1 MRTIDLFEDVIFSE
15 RKAHAESL
23 HSNEEGRALRFA
35 FLPDQ
40 KIESHEAPHSPIHL
54 VIIQGRG
61 MFAGA
66 DGVERECS
74 EGMMVIFDSGEKH
87 TVRALD
93 EKLVYV
99 AIYKESPAGLKYES
113 EHRRML
119 EAQPQHHDHGKVEK
133 SGDQGYPENS

>member
-1 MRTIDLFEDVIFSE
+1 MRTFDLYEGTEFNA
-15 RKAHAESL
+15 RNAHAESL

-35 FLPDQ
+35 FLPGQ
-40 KIESHEAPHSPIHL
+40 RLETHEALHSPVHL
-54 VIIQGRG
+54 IILQGRG

-74 EGMMVIFDSGEKH
+74 KGMMVAFDSGEPH

-99 AIYKESPAGLKYES
+99 AIYKENPATHMYES
-113 EHRRML
+113 EHRQML
-119 EAQPQHHDHGKVEK
+119 EAQPQQHDDSKEEK
-133 SGDQGYPENS
+133 AKG

>member
-1 MRTIDLFEDVIFSE
+1 MRTVDLFADIKFSE

-35 FLPDQ
+35 FLPEQ
-40 KIESHEAPHSPIHL
+40 ELETHEAPHSPIHL

-74 EGMMVIFDSGEKH
+74 EGMLVAFDAGESH

-99 AIYKESPAGLKYES
+99 AIYNENPATHLYES
-113 EHRRML
+113 EHRQML
-119 EAQPQHHDHGKVEK
+119 EAQAQHHEHSQEEK
-133 SGDQGYPENS
+133 SE